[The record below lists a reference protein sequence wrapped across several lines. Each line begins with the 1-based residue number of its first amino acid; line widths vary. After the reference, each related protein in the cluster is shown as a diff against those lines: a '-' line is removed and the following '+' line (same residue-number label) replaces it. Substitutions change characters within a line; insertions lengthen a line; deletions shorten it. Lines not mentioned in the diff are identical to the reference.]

1 MAIVNMDE
9 IMHFSEYEHI
19 AKKSALYPKNE
30 VDGVIYTAIGLS
42 NESGEVLGKIKKII
56 RDFNGSFSEGV
67 SHNKEQLMD
76 ELGDVLW
83 YLCMLGNEIG
93 SSLEEIAERN
103 NKKLLSRLQSGTI
116 KGDGDDR

>member
-1 MAIVNMDE
+1 MDE

-30 VDGVIYTAIGLS
+30 VNGVIYTAIGLS
-42 NESGEVLGKIKKII
+42 NESGEVLGKLKKII
-56 RDFNGSFSEGV
+56 RDFDGSFSEGV
-67 SHNKEQLMD
+67 EQNKEVLID

-83 YLCMLGNEIG
+83 YLCLLGGEIG
-93 SSLEEIAERN
+93 SSLEEIAQKN
-103 NKKLLSRLQSGTI
+103 NKKLYSRLQSGTI